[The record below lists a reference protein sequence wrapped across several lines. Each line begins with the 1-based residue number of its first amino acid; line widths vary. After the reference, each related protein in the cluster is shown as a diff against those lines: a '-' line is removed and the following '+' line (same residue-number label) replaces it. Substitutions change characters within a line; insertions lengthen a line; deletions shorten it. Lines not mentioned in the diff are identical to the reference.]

1 MLVLLS
7 PSYLASP
14 KCKHELWRACRQPVV
29 KLQPSQKCESKPENL
44 WQHEGHCTSRWDW
57 GYVALNL
64 NPSAICAPVFAMRR
78 R

>member
-29 KLQPSQKCESKPENL
+29 KLQPSQSAKANL
-44 WQHEGHCTSRWDW
+44 RNCGSMK
-57 GYVALNL
+57 V
-64 NPSAICAPVFAMRR
+64 IAPLDGTRGMYM
-78 R
+78 